1 MVIADD
7 SILNEDLMREAISTK
22 SAPAALGPYSQA
34 IKTDTLLFCSGQLGL
49 DPESGN
55 LVEGGV
61 EAQAQ
66 QALANLRAV
75 LEAGGSGMARVVK
88 TVIFLQN
95 MADFA
100 AVNAVYA
107 QEFLNTPPARSTV
120 QVAGL
125 PKGGLVEIEMI
136 ALCD

>member
-1 MVIADD
+1 
-7 SILNEDLMREAISTK
+7 MREATATNR
-22 SAPAALGPYSQA
+22 APAALGPYSQA

-49 DPESGN
+49 DPATGN

-61 EAQAQ
+61 EAQAR

-75 LEAGGSGMARVVK
+75 LEASGSSMAHVVK
-88 TVIFLQN
+88 TVIFLQD

-107 QEFLNTPPARSTV
+107 QEFLNAPPARSTV

-136 ALCD
+136 ALCA

>member
-1 MVIADD
+1 M
-7 SILNEDLMREAISTK
+7 
-22 SAPAALGPYSQA
+22 
-34 IKTDTLLFCSGQLGL
+34 GL
-49 DPESGN
+49 DPETGN

-75 LEAGGSGMARVVK
+75 LEASGSSMARVVK
-88 TVIFLQN
+88 TVIFLAD

-107 QEFLNTPPARSTV
+107 QEFLNAPPARSTV

>member
-1 MVIADD
+1 
-7 SILNEDLMREAISTK
+7 MREAIATNH
-22 SAPAALGPYSQA
+22 APAALGPYSQA

-49 DPESGN
+49 DPETGN

-75 LEAGGSGMARVVK
+75 LEASGSSMARVVK
-88 TVIFLQN
+88 TVIFLAD

-107 QEFLNTPPARSTV
+107 QEFLNAPPARSTV

>member
-1 MVIADD
+1 
-7 SILNEDLMREAISTK
+7 MREAVSTNL
-22 SAPAALGPYSQA
+22 APAALGPYSQA

-61 EAQAQ
+61 EAQAIR
-66 QALANLRAV
+66 ALANLRAV
-75 LEAGGSGMARVVK
+75 LEAGGSSMARVVK
-88 TVIFLQN
+88 TVIFLAD

-100 AVNAVYA
+100 TVNTVYA
-107 QEFLNTPPARSTV
+107 QEFDNAPPARSTV
-120 QVAGL
+120 QVAAL

-136 ALCD
+136 ALCDDGSELLV

>member
-1 MVIADD
+1 
-7 SILNEDLMREAISTK
+7 MREAVASNL
-22 SAPAALGPYSQA
+22 APAALGPYSQA
-34 IKTDTLLFCSGQLGL
+34 IKTGNLLFCSGQLGL
-49 DPESGN
+49 DPESME
-55 LVEGGV
+55 LVAGGV
-61 EAQAQ
+61 EAQTK

-75 LEAGGSGMARVVK
+75 LNAGGSSMARVVK
-88 TVIFLQN
+88 SVIFLAD

-100 AVNAVYA
+100 AVNAIYA
-107 QEFLNTPPARSTV
+107 QEFLNAPPARSTV

>member
-1 MVIADD
+1 
-7 SILNEDLMREAISTK
+7 MREAVS
-22 SAPAALGPYSQA
+22 SNLAPAALGPYSQA

-49 DPESGN
+49 DPATMN

-61 EAQAQ
+61 EAQAR

-75 LEAGGSGMARVVK
+75 LEAGGSSMARVVK
-88 TVIFLQN
+88 TVIFLAD

-100 AVNAVYA
+100 VVNAVYA
-107 QEFLNTPPARSTV
+107 QEFLNAPPARSTV

-125 PKGGLVEIEMI
+125 PKGGMVEIELV
-136 ALCD
+136 ALCN

>member
-1 MVIADD
+1 
-7 SILNEDLMREAISTK
+7 MREAIATNR
-22 SAPAALGPYSQA
+22 APAALGPYSQA

-49 DPESGN
+49 DPETGN

-75 LEAGGSGMARVVK
+75 LEASGSSMARVVK
-88 TVIFLQN
+88 TVIFLAD

-107 QEFLNTPPARSTV
+107 QEFLNAPPARSTV